1 MINSAS
7 LINVPFLELD
17 TQLREMAEGGARWF
31 HIDLADGHY
40 VPNLL
45 YPLSFIRQIKDAY
58 PQMIMDVHVMVEG
71 PENYVDRLKEAGS
84 DYVSFHTDST
94 RYVVRTINRIHE
106 AGMKAGVILNPSQR
120 IDSIVPYLQFTDL
133 VMLMAVEP
141 GFAGQPLLPG
151 SMERLGKIAALRR
164 EHGGKFLISVD
175 GGIDREGARLCQEM
189 GVDVIVGTKHNI
201 FHQPCGLCQACED
214 FEREFGER

>member
-7 LINVPFLELD
+7 IINIPFLELKSQID
-17 TQLREMAEGGARWF
+17 ELVAGGVKWF

-45 YPLSFIRQIKDAY
+45 YPISFIRQLKDAY
-58 PQMIMDVHVMVEG
+58 PQIVMDVHIMVTH
-71 PENYVDRLKEAGS
+71 PESYIDRLKEAGA
-84 DYVSFHTDST
+84 DYISFHADST
-94 RYVVRTINRIHE
+94 NYVVRTINLIHE

-120 IDSIVPYLQFTDL
+120 TDSIVPYIHFTDM

-141 GFAGQPLLPG
+141 GFAGQPLLMG
-151 SMERLGKIAALRR
+151 SMERLGELGELRR
-164 EHGGKFLISVD
+164 QHGCDFLISVD
-175 GGIDREGARLCQEM
+175 GGINEERAAICQKL

-201 FHQPCGLCQACED
+201 FQQPCGLRQACIN
-214 FEREFGER
+214 FERDFG

>member
-7 LINVPFLELD
+7 LINIPFLELKPQAD
-17 TQLREMAEGGARWF
+17 EMAAGGVKWF

-45 YPLSFIRQIKDAY
+45 YPISFIRQMKDAY
-58 PQMIMDVHVMVEG
+58 PQIIMDVHVMVTK
-71 PENYVDRLKEAGS
+71 PEDYVDRLKEAGA

-106 AGMKAGVILNPSQR
+106 LGMKAGVIINPSQR
-120 IDSIVPYLQFTDL
+120 VDSILPYLSFTDM

-151 SMERLGKIAALRR
+151 SMERLKEIARLRR
-164 EHGGKFLISVD
+164 EHGSDFLISVD
-175 GGIDREGARLCQEM
+175 GGINRERAAACREM

-201 FHQPCGLCQACED
+201 FHQPCGLRKACEN
-214 FEREFGER
+214 FEEEFGG

>member
-7 LINVPFLELD
+7 IINIPFLDLKPQID
-17 TQLREMAEGGARWF
+17 EMVAGGVKWL

-45 YPLSFIRQIKDAY
+45 YPVSFIRQMKDAY
-58 PQMIMDVHVMVEG
+58 PQIIMDVHIMVDH
-71 PENYVDRLKEAGS
+71 PEDYVDRLREAGA
-84 DYVSFHTDST
+84 DYVSFHADST
-94 RYVVRTINRIHE
+94 NFVVRTINRIHE

-120 IDSIVPYLQFTDL
+120 IDSIVPYIKFTDM

-151 SMERLGKIAALRR
+151 SMERLQEIADLRR
-164 EHGGKFLISVD
+164 EYGCEFLISVD
-175 GGIDREGARLCQEM
+175 GGINHERSVMCQEM

-201 FHQPCGLCQACED
+201 FNQPCGLRQACENFD
-214 FEREFGER
+214 KEFGN